1 MEPDESRLA
10 AWAAMLHGQSALTGV
25 LDHELVAEV
34 GLPLTWYDVLVNLHA
49 AGGRLRMQELARSIV
64 LSKSGLTRLVDRMV
78 AAGLVA
84 REPCEGDRRGLLAVL
99 TDRGL
104 ATLRTAAPVHLR
116 GIESYFGRHVSPEE
130 AEVVRSVFE
139 RVLAALRDDGTCDAV
154 DAAADADA
162 DAEPVEAAG

>member
-1 MEPDESRLA
+1 MASTTRPVAQPAEDRLA
-10 AWAAMLHGQSALTGV
+10 AWAAMLHGHLALTGV
-25 LDHELVAEV
+25 LDHELAAEV

-99 TDRGL
+99 TDAGRDAL
-104 ATLRTAAPVHLR
+104 HTAAPVHLR
-116 GIESYFGRHVSPEE
+116 GIEEHFGRHVSPEE

-139 RVLAALRDDGTCDAV
+139 RVLASLRDGGQCDT
-154 DAAADADA
+154 
-162 DAEPVEAAG
+162 VEAAAEAAG

>member
-1 MEPDESRLA
+1 MVGGGYRAAMALVQPEEDRLA
-10 AWAAMLHGQSALTGV
+10 AWAAMLHGHLALVGV
-25 LDHELVAEV
+25 LDHELIAEV

-84 REPCEGDRRGLLAVL
+84 REPCEGDKRGLLAVL
-99 TDRGL
+99 TDRGRE
-104 ATLRTAAPVHLR
+104 TLRTAAPVHLR
-116 GIESYFGRHVSPEE
+116 GIEDHFGRHVSPEE

-139 RVLAALRDDGTCDAV
+139 RVLAALRDDGSCDV
-154 DAAADADA
+154 
-162 DAEPVEAAG
+162 VEAAG